1 MVVESGFTGPRFDRD
16 ECFPYNFNFSATR
29 LKVDLGRGDKKIM
42 SYAIIKTGGK
52 QFAVENGQTLRV
64 PSIEGKEGSSV
75 DVQALVVG
83 GGKDAKIGGDAT
95 VKAKIVGH
103 GRAEKVIV
111 FKKKRR
117 KQYKR
122 KQGHRQGYTEIKI
135 EKI

>member
-1 MVVESGFTGPRFDRD
+1 
-16 ECFPYNFNFSATR
+16 
-29 LKVDLGRGDKKIM
+29 M

-52 QFAVENGQTLRV
+52 QFAVEDGQTLRV
-64 PSIEGKEGSSV
+64 PTIEGKEGSKV
-75 DVQALVVG
+75 DMQALVVG
-83 GGKDAKIGGDAT
+83 SGKDAKLGEGT
-95 VKAKIVGH
+95 VKATVVGH

-135 EKI
+135 EKL

>member
-1 MVVESGFTGPRFDRD
+1 
-16 ECFPYNFNFSATR
+16 
-29 LKVDLGRGDKKIM
+29 M

-52 QFAVENGQTLRV
+52 QFAVESGQTVRV
-64 PSIEGKEGSSV
+64 PSIDGKEGSKV
-75 DVQALVVG
+75 DIQALVVG
-83 GGKDAKIGGDAT
+83 GGKDAKIGGDAKIKAT
-95 VKAKIVGH
+95 VVGH
-103 GRAEKVIV
+103 GRDEKIIV